1 MIKKDEG
8 FVGANSE
15 TMKSSHPKTNTDY
28 GAYYDTRGYLT
39 TGYGSLISKNP
50 KGSKEEA
57 ADIQKWVKMNQ
68 YDPFTLTED
77 QANEILPK
85 DIDRVTAKARAQLGD
100 VLFED
105 LPEQAQQAVVSL
117 AYNTGTLGPKTAEQ
131 IRKAAKTS
139 STSEWKKAAK
149 MFENWHGSKT
159 NEQERGVLL
168 RRKREASLL
177 ESIEGLTL
185 EGSDSEQT
193 LETDNEVYDGETWD
207 GQRSIPSPLEEPET
221 QELTDVQNETMET
234 GVQTSSEFSVEGTE
248 ENYTPQ
254 PATFNTDNVEAYD
267 YTESRGRI
275 TGQSRSIASE
285 QTQKTLAPPAP
296 TADSEMAPRVFSD
309 PDSRYAQFQ
318 AERRRLLQEEIVA
331 ENTNVLDR
339 ALLGAGAFGNHITN
353 SFMTENIVGSTVR
366 KGIVELTS
374 DHKYDMGFDPTKML
388 DYKDLIMDVPPE
400 KLKEY
405 LEAPNAQVFRSRVL
419 GYKMETQA
427 REEMNQ
433 YFNENPISGF
443 VGIGMASAL
452 DVTSFIPVNGIA
464 RFAGLNKMMR
474 GIPATARAIG
484 AGIAENVVQDLIQ
497 ETVLIQNSETRKW
510 EDGDVFY
517 GMVGSIVMG
526 GVAGKFKAQALDT
539 KFTKLAQKYNLEKNL
554 AGTEML
560 IRQAQSKGLGQDII
574 QNLNKTKMF
583 LEQEITKTQR
593 TMISNALAEQ
603 QVKITNGILDTEKIN
618 IVKKQMEFN
627 EFIDKEIELEKAK
640 PNVVQQAINDVKMKE
655 KQVRNSFKEP
665 MESLRKQITD
675 TSKKLK
681 QFKEAG
687 TEGVERQRQIK
698 RMELELN
705 DLNTKLK
712 QKSDELYQATKP
724 FKGMKDKAVKAAKKM
739 EDPRD
744 IKISKLE
751 SEKKAYQA
759 MLKGEYDLVK
769 TDLEMGNHP
778 ALNQLRTLNNFNEI
792 AESLGLP
799 IKFNTVDEMDKFL
812 GLEFEDSA
820 HKSAGAAAYKQPDF
834 LMKNADVDRYFN
846 RIDGE
851 VWGVIA
857 RNSSEA
863 LNNPALGL
871 SAHQVLKDSKYA
883 QLLRATKLNEYLT
896 TDSTIGQFVLNKSA
910 LRTSDNELIRGF
922 YNLLAPDG
930 VGRIKEGKL
939 SLVEQSQQI
948 NNIYLGKLLT
958 SFNDNL
964 PKINELALVNP
975 ALRNKLELN
984 ENPMIARLQT
994 MEAYYPEKVSEL
1006 LRDELLESG
1015 STRALYGNDV
1025 GDIVEKMANDF
1036 DNVSNGILNRA
1047 KQAEVKNTEEIL
1059 QGSNTRGWFHRTWDN
1074 VAVRNFVARNG
1085 ENKLIELVNN
1095 SMIRYLSENGVE
1107 LTDDALDITLQG
1119 GRVNPKTGTIR
1130 LYHGGV
1136 DSASRNLDKVWL
1148 TNTIQDA
1155 ESWAQKSGG
1164 EVFFVDINPNHPRF
1178 MDIKGDLDNGIAPL
1192 SRIELGKDV
1201 ASRLK
1206 KVTDKKG
1213 VSLGEIK
1220 TQAKKFAFGI
1230 FNADLQVNKQSKIS
1244 TAEFLESLINKGLG
1258 DDVSEA
1264 LEKEL
1269 KAVTDKAAAAKNKEL
1284 GKRKPLDLNGEVV
1297 LDDGSVFQM
1306 KDLLEKNIL
1315 YSQKNYIQSMSSRIA
1330 AAENGIKDID
1340 ELDKVID
1347 SAYELELS
1355 RGNTKSAE
1363 FIKMASK
1370 EDLQAFKY
1378 GAHGIRTESESV
1390 KKLMNMA
1397 SKIQFAKLMQYTGIS
1412 SIAEFATLIPEA
1424 GYKAVTQA
1432 ITPELSKIT
1441 KSLFLGGVTGQKF
1454 TNKMYDELSAITG
1467 VGLEELGF
1475 DSILSSS
1482 NMIATSRAGR
1492 YAERFVDNAAKAT
1505 RRTTGHV
1512 EVIGRRLAL
1521 NSIAINFG
1529 NVALGR
1535 DSIDNIVGGLSNRN
1549 LVELGLADLDRTGKA
1564 VPNTKFKKIVDNI
1577 RKHAKDVDGGNALS
1591 SGKPIGT
1598 FNIFDWDLESRKVF
1612 GDALT
1617 QQANHIM
1624 VNPDSTTAR
1633 LWASS
1638 PVGAMFNQ
1646 FRTFANN
1653 AASKVAGHNVNQAIQ
1668 GLSMGSLAELSKS
1681 TQKVFWGAALGKLSL
1696 MLYGALNE
1704 AGRPDFEQRMEKYVQ
1719 MDDFRDWTQALGRSS
1734 AITGLDSVVDTGL
1747 GIAGIDPLF
1756 NSSTVGR
1763 SRNNLDLMSTP
1774 TGQLVRDGI
1783 RTVEYTAQ
1791 GKFDK
1796 AGKTAIK
1803 MSPIRRQLGINQFLN
1818 SMGID

>member
-15 TMKSSHPKTNTDY
+15 TMKRSHPKTNTDY

-68 YDPFTLTED
+68 YDPFTLTEE

-207 GQRSIPSPLEEPET
+207 GQRSVPSPLDEPET

-234 GVQTSSEFSVEGTE
+234 GVQTSSEFSVEGAE

-374 DHKYDMGFDPTKML
+374 NHKYDMGFDPTKML

-400 KLKEY
+400 KLREY

-517 GMVGSIVMG
+517 GMMGSIVMG

-539 KFTKLAQKYNLEKNL
+539 KFTKLAQKYNFEKNL

-560 IRQAQSKGLGQDII
+560 IRQAQAKGLGQDII

-583 LEQEITKTQR
+583 LEQEITKTHR

-603 QVKITNGILDTEKIN
+603 QVKIANGILETEKIN

-640 PNVVQQAINDVKMKE
+640 PNVVQQAINEVKMKE

-769 TDLEMGNHP
+769 TDLEMGSHP

-964 PKINELALVNP
+964 SKINELALVNP

-1015 STRALYGNDV
+1015 STRALYGDDV
-1025 GDIVEKMANDF
+1025 GNVVEKMANDF
-1036 DNVSNGILNRA
+1036 DNVSNSILNRA

-1085 ENKLIELVNN
+1085 EDKLIELVDN
-1095 SMIRYLSENGVE
+1095 SMLRYLSENGVE
-1107 LTDDALDITLQG
+1107 ITKE
-1119 GRVNPKTGTIR
+1119 V
-1130 LYHGGV
+1130 
-1136 DSASRNLDKVWL
+1136 
-1148 TNTIQDA
+1148 QD
-1155 ESWAQKSGG
+1155 Q
-1164 EVFFVDINPNHPRF
+1164 V
-1178 MDIKGDLDNGIAPL
+1178 
-1192 SRIELGKDV
+1192 
-1201 ASRLK
+1201 
-1206 KVTDKKG
+1206 
-1213 VSLGEIK
+1213 K
-1220 TQAKKFAFGI
+1220 TQSKKFAFGI

-1297 LDDGSVFQM
+1297 LDDGSIFQM

-1378 GAHGIRTESESV
+1378 GAYGIRTESESV

-1424 GYKAVTQA
+1424 GYKAVAQA

-1564 VPNTKFKKIVDNI
+1564 IPNTKFKKIVDNI

-1598 FNIFDWDLESRKVF
+1598 FNIFEWDLDSRKVF

-1747 GIAGIDPLF
+1747 GVAGIDPLF